1 MDCRYVSGEKGYT
14 DSVDMI
20 VVGMCQDY
28 ERRRE
33 ILSLGYASRRVE
45 LEFKYLNFK
54 INEAVMEI
62 VDERLA
68 LPYIKEI
75 GGRIGYAKSEI
86 DCVSESTYKI
96 QKKEIKINIARKL
109 HLID

>member
-1 MDCRYVSGEKGYT
+1 MDCRYVSGEGGYT

-20 VVGMCQDY
+20 VVGMCADY
-28 ERRRE
+28 ERRRQV
-33 ILSLGYASRRVE
+33 LAAGNASRRTA
-45 LEFKYLNFK
+45 LEYRYLNFK

-62 VDERLA
+62 AGEHLA
-68 LPYIKEI
+68 LSYIKEI
-75 GGRIGYAKSEI
+75 GRRIGYAKSEI